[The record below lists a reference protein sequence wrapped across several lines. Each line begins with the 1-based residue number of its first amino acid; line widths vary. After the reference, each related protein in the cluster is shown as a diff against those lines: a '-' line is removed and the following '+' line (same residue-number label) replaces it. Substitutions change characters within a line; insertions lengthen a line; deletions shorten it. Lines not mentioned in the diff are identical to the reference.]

1 MNSQENSLTTQNSEK
16 SAKDVKDERQKQ
28 LVTFMLANEKYGID
42 IMQTQEIIKMERM
55 TPIPNS
61 LDFVEGVI
69 NLRGNVI
76 PIIDLKKRFN
86 LVGGADLSKGIIVV
100 RLDEIV
106 LGVMIDGVSKVI
118 SLPNSEILPPPPVV
132 SGIGREYITGVG
144 KDESGSLLI
153 ILDIN
158 KLLSFEEIEVIRE
171 SNPQ

>member
-1 MNSQENSLTTQNSEK
+1 MNRNIPAESQKQDVRDEK
-16 SAKDVKDERQKQ
+16 VKQ
-28 LVTFMLANEKYGID
+28 LVTFILANEKYGID
-42 IMQTQEIIKMERM
+42 IMQTQEIIKIEKM
-55 TPIPNS
+55 TPIPNA

-86 LVGGADLSKGIIVV
+86 LIGGEEQNKGIIVV
-100 RLDEIV
+100 RLDDMV

-118 SLPNSEILPPPPVV
+118 SIPSSHILPPPPVV

-144 KDESGSLLI
+144 KDDQEKLLI

-158 KLLSFEEIEVIRE
+158 KLLSFEEIEMIRE
-171 SNPQ
+171 TNQ

>member
-1 MNSQENSLTTQNSEK
+1 MDNRDLKKT
-16 SAKDVKDERQKQ
+16 DERQKQ

-86 LVGGADLSKGIIVV
+86 LIGGSDKSSGIIVV
-100 RLDEIV
+100 RLEDMV
-106 LGVMIDGVSKVI
+106 MGVMIDGVSKVMSI
-118 SLPNSEILPPPPVV
+118 PSSQIQPPPPVV
-132 SGIGREYITGVG
+132 SGIGREYISGVG
-144 KDESGSLLI
+144 KDDSGQLLI

-158 KLLSFEEIEVIRE
+158 KLLSYEELENIKET
-171 SNPQ
+171 SLT

>member
-1 MNSQENSLTTQNSEK
+1 MNNLTNQVKAEG
-16 SAKDVKDERQKQ
+16 KDDKIKQ
-28 LVTFMLANEKYGID
+28 LVTFVLANEKYGID

-76 PIIDLKKRFN
+76 PIIDLKKRFY
-86 LVGGADLSKGIIVV
+86 LVGGEEKSKGIIVV
-100 RLDEIV
+100 RLEDMV
-106 LGVMIDGVSKVI
+106 LGVMIDGVSKVMSI
-118 SLPNSEILPPPPVV
+118 PSSHILPPPPVV

-144 KDESGSLLI
+144 KDENDNLLI

-158 KLLSFEEIEVIRE
+158 KLLSFEEMEKLKE
-171 SNPQ
+171 SSVSL